1 MKRHFLAVV
10 AATALAVGATFV
22 LPSLVA
28 AQDSPPMGGGYK
40 EVNPIPVDDPTTKLA
55 GALYKPVG
63 AGPFPAVVYMRACG
77 VENWPPEMAL
87 RKAMIDHLLARGVA
101 TFIGDPLEGALSAV
115 RVLEAMPDIDRNRV
129 FLQGYSCGATASL
142 YAVDTTTSPVRD
154 DTKIAGVIAF
164 FPDCDPGVDP
174 SVPTLVLIG
183 EKDDVYPAA
192 LCQAVK
198 DKPNYEVVVFPG
210 ATHGFVFPNGQ
221 PLKYG
226 SASIVY
232 DVGAALEAQQRIDAF
247 MAAHM
252 SSK

>member
-1 MKRHFLAVV
+1 MKPKFLAKL
-10 AATALAVGATFV
+10 AAAALAVGATPG
-22 LPSLVA
+22 LPSLAA
-28 AQDSPPMGGGYK
+28 AQTSPLTGGGYRD
-40 EVNPIPVDDPTTKLA
+40 VIPIPVNDPTTKLT

-63 AGPFPAVVYMRACG
+63 AGPFPAVVYMRAWG
-77 VENWPPEMAL
+77 VENWPPETAL
-87 RKAMIDHLLARGVA
+87 EKALIDHLLARGVA

-129 FLQGYSCGATASL
+129 FLQGYSCGAVASL
-142 YAVDTTTSPVRD
+142 YAVDTTTTVKD

-164 FPDCDPGVDP
+164 FPKCYPNVDP

-183 EKDDVYPAA
+183 EKDDVSPAA

-198 DKPNYEVVVFPG
+198 DKPNFEVVVFPG

-232 DVGAALEAQQRIDAF
+232 DVKAALEAQQRIDAF

>member
-1 MKRHFLAVV
+1 MKSKFLAKL
-10 AATALAVGATFV
+10 AAAALAVGATPG
-22 LPSLVA
+22 LPSLAA
-28 AQDSPPMGGGYK
+28 AQTSPPMGGGYRD
-40 EVNPIPVDDPTTKLA
+40 VNPIPVNDPTTKLT

-77 VENWPPEMAL
+77 VENWTPETAL
-87 RKAMIDHLLARGVA
+87 ERTLIDHLLARGVA

-115 RVLEAMPDIDRNRV
+115 KVLEAMPDIDRNRV

-142 YAVDTTTSPVRD
+142 YAVDTKTSPVRE

-164 FPDCDPGVDP
+164 FPDCDPSVDP
-174 SVPTLVLIG
+174 LVPTLILIG

-221 PLKYG
+221 PLTYG

-232 DVGAALEAQQRIDAF
+232 DVKAALEAQQRIDAF